1 MLRKEIL
8 SARLPVTLNYMP
20 MVRQTDKNCLH
31 GEKSSYLIEI
41 SPKWDES
48 ILI

>member
-1 MLRKEIL
+1 ML
-8 SARLPVTLNYMP
+8 SARLPVTLNYTP

-31 GEKSSYLIEI
+31 GEKSSHLIEI